1 MKVEHPHPA
10 AQQRTS
16 TQPFK
21 RLLAEAKR
29 ETPKAASTGASP
41 KPPAIPALKAQ
52 PPGVKPNTAAAS
64 QQRSPIAPPAGPH
77 TALAAQLAHT
87 QAVSAQVAGAQR
99 QVARTSVNAEAER
112 LTSVRASHHEAATQQ
127 TVRAVE
133 TTTAQAEKVD
143 ARVLSLIVK
152 ELESAFEG
160 EPPHVERAVNCDGKP
175 QALRPD
181 APPSV
186 KPAEPPARAEQAV
199 ALIERIETFVR
210 SSRPALALTL
220 NNSLGARVE
229 IERLGPGQVALKLIG
244 QKGPPSADAV
254 SRIREELRARG
265 LKVGALSVA

>member
-10 AQQRTS
+10 APPQRKS
-16 TQPFK
+16 TGQPFK
-21 RLLAEAKR
+21 QLLAEAKQ
-29 ETPKAASTGASP
+29 PAP
-41 KPPAIPALKAQ
+41 KPSTAISTKPAAGPQ
-52 PPGVKPNTAAAS
+52 PPGLKPGTAAAHAQPS
-64 QQRSPIAPPAGPH
+64 GPR
-77 TALAAQLAHT
+77 TALAAQLART
-87 QAVSAQVAGAQR
+87 QAVSAQVAGTQR

-112 LTSVRASHHEAATQQ
+112 LTHVRSGHDEVAAQQ
-127 TVRAVE
+127 TVRSMEA
-133 TTTAQAEKVD
+133 TSTQAEKVD

-152 ELESAFEG
+152 ELESAFDG
-160 EPPHVERAVNCDGKP
+160 EPPHVERAANCDGKSQP
-175 QALRPD
+175 FRAD
-181 APPSV
+181 APPPPV
-186 KPAEPPARAEQAV
+186 KSAEAPARAEQAV